1 MQTSFRSY
9 VASVALIAVFAFL
22 GAGVHSFAPP
32 VPGGS
37 VELASEGG
45 GAWNWSGSK
54 FSQGARCERVFLG
67 PFMGPTSRRTIPGPY
82 RKSPTRKLKFL
93 EFNMLNLFE
102 RDFSLTDQKFNKGT
116 DVKTEAQRQGLA
128 RIIRKSDPDIM
139 TWVEVENFRAAE
151 LFSERYLENKYQVFL
166 IEGNDQRG
174 IDVTVLV
181 KKDLPFEVEYRSL
194 KDLTE
199 LKDVP
204 GHSQPADLKVFSRD
218 LPMAIFRR
226 LEDGASKAE
235 FILLATHYKSQR
247 GDQGSFPK
255 RLLQAEATELAVQHL
270 RQEFGE
276 DLPIILTGDFNNNVP
291 TSPEFAPIWRAG
303 FKDSFDLSANPI
315 PKDQRGTHF
324 YFPMKGPAEFNQLD
338 GFLISGQ
345 GKYQVESAAILPHL
359 DEKGA
364 PLPHPRNYG
373 ERQQRASDHLAV
385 EVVVE
390 F

>member
-1 MQTSFRSY
+1 
-9 VASVALIAVFAFL
+9 
-22 GAGVHSFAPP
+22 
-32 VPGGS
+32 
-37 VELASEGG
+37 
-45 GAWNWSGSK
+45 
-54 FSQGARCERVFLG
+54 
-67 PFMGPTSRRTIPGPY
+67 MGPSSRRAIPGPY
-82 RKSPTRKLKFL
+82 RKSSTKKLKFL

-102 RDFSLTDQKFNKGT
+102 RDFSLTDKKFNKGT
-116 DVKTEAQRQGLA
+116 DVKTEAQREALA

-139 TWVEVENFRAAE
+139 TWVEVENYRAAE
-151 LFSERYLENKYQVFL
+151 LFSDRYLDKKYQVFL

-174 IDVTVLV
+174 IDVAVLV

-199 LKDVP
+199 IKDAPVHP
-204 GHSQPADLKVFSRD
+204 QQGENKVFSRD

-226 LEDGASKAE
+226 LEDGVPREE
-235 FILLATHYKSQR
+235 FILLSTHYKSQR

-255 RLLQAEATELAVQHL
+255 RLQQAEATELAVRYL

-276 DLPIILTGDFNNNVP
+276 ELPILLTGDFNNNVP

-303 FKDSFDLSANPI
+303 FKDSFDLSPNPI
-315 PKDQRGTHF
+315 PKDRRGTHY

-345 GKYQVESAAILPHL
+345 GKYRVESALILPHL
-359 DEKGA
+359 DEKGLA
-364 PLPHPRNYG
+364 LPHPRNYG
-373 ERQQRASDHLAV
+373 ERQARASDHLAV